1 MNLSKTITMNETLLL
16 RWTLLSDF
24 VEKIC
29 EGRDQSHGHYHM
41 KTVATT
47 AKSITDNDYALN
59 PNYLTILMDAITVA
73 WLHDVS
79 DHKYDH
85 DGTLDQQLNEFG
97 FKNIPNFDEINKII
111 KLISYSSENKA
122 IIAGSP
128 IDYESVLGTHYALVR
143 NIVSDADK
151 LEAIGAIGIER
162 CVEYTRHINP
172 SISND
177 DLYRAVHIHANEKLL
192 RLKDE
197 FIRTSTGKQLAIPL
211 HLEMVNMLMKV

>member
-1 MNLSKTITMNETLLL
+1 MNEAILH

-24 VEKIC
+24 VEKVC

-47 AKSITDNDYALN
+47 AKSIVDSDYAFD
-59 PNYLTILMDAITVA
+59 PNYLTILMDTITVA

-85 DGTLDQQLNEFG
+85 DGTLDQQLDKFG
-97 FKNIPNFDEINKII
+97 FNNIPNFEEIKKII

-122 IIAGSP
+122 ILAGTP
-128 IDYESVLGTHYALVR
+128 IDYESVLGTHYATVR
-143 NIVSDADK
+143 HIVSDADK
-151 LEAIGAIGIER
+151 LEAIGAVGIKR
-162 CVEYTRHINP
+162 CVEYTRHVNP

-177 DLYRAVHIHANEKLL
+177 DLCRAVHIHADEKLL

-211 HLEMVNMLMKV
+211 HQEMVDMLSML